1 MNEGPQWLEERRK
14 GIGGSDV
21 AAIMGL
27 SPWKTPYR
35 VYQEKRKEVDD
46 WQGNEAT
53 DWGKRQEPVIRQW
66 YSDTTGRC
74 VYLPEKIL
82 FHGKYPFMLA
92 SLDGYTDGR
101 RIVEIKTARSS
112 KGWGEPGTNEIPDY
126 YALQVQHYLCVTGF
140 EVADVPVS
148 IGGGSPELY
157 EVPADRELQEMMI
170 EAEVAFW
177 QRVVDGTPP
186 EPTTYADAVQRFG
199 KIRAD
204 GAVIA
209 PEEALH
215 RLNDLRSVREQI
227 NELQAKEEELKGKLI
242 ITLGDHGDTLI
253 DNGGNTL
260 LTYKLAN
267 GRKSFDAKALE
278 KEMPE
283 IYQKYLKN
291 GEPSRRFL
299 LKEKGQYHGK
309 RSSIERACID

>member
-14 GIGGSDV
+14 GIGGSDI

-27 SPWKTPYR
+27 SPWKTPYQIYR
-35 VYQEKRKEVDD
+35 EKRKEVDA

-74 VYLPEKIL
+74 VRLPEKIL
-82 FHGKYPFMLA
+82 FHSKYPFMLA
-92 SLDGYTDGR
+92 SLDGFTDDPRG
-101 RIVEIKTARSS
+101 VEIKTARSS

-126 YALQVQHYLCVTGF
+126 YTLQVQHYMVVTGF
-140 EVADVPVS
+140 EVFDVPVS

-157 EVPADRELQEMMI
+157 EVPADKELQEMII
-170 EAEVAFW
+170 EACAAFW
-177 QRVVDGTPP
+177 QRVVEGNPP

-199 KIRAD
+199 SVRAE

-209 PEEALH
+209 LEEAVLS
-215 RLNDLRSVREQI
+215 LEALRSVRSQI
-227 NELQAKEEELKGKLI
+227 SELEAAEEELKGRLI
-242 ITLGDHGDTLI
+242 ITLGEKGDTLI

-260 LTYKLAN
+260 LTYKLSN

-278 KEMPE
+278 REMPE
-283 IYQKYLKN
+283 VYQKYLKN

-299 LKEKGQYHGK
+299 LK
-309 RSSIERACID
+309 